1 MKLGV
6 MEAGAIKINFAIKAA
21 QLGYGVLAFD
31 AKEIGHLNE
40 IAQKIGGSAQIAD
53 FILFSVKWENLES
66 ILSNL
71 QNMAEKIIL
80 RTNSPIFNLA
90 FPSPLPVTLVNP
102 SLKEIGI
109 FLPEAHAIKV
119 FKRLRPS
126 FK

>member
-6 MEAGAIKINFAIKAA
+6 MGAGAIKINFAIKAA

-31 AKEIGHLNE
+31 AKEIGNLKE
-40 IAQKIGGSAQIAD
+40 IAKKIVGSAQIAD
-53 FILFSVKWENLES
+53 FIVCSVKWENLES
-66 ILSNL
+66 ILSSL

-80 RTNSPIFNLA
+80 RTNSPIFNIA
-90 FPSPLPVTLVNP
+90 FSSSLPVILENP
-102 SLKEIGI
+102 CLKEIGI
-109 FLPEAHAIKV
+109 LLAETHAIKV